1 MIQTRLAACALSWF
15 AACLASLLPALP
27 AIVHAQDP
35 AAERRSDA
43 VTLNFVNADIPSV
56 VKAIGGPLGKNFI
69 IDPRVNGNM
78 NIVSQAPVSKELAY
92 QILLSALRVH
102 GYVAVEERGVVKII
116 PEADGKTSGTV
127 IDRGTQLSGD
137 RIVTQVFTLQ
147 NESAAQLATVLRPL
161 IAPNNFIGAY
171 PGNNTLVIT
180 DYAENVKR
188 IARIIASID
197 VPASTDVQVIK
208 LQYASAVD
216 VAALLARLMPEV
228 NPNPANPGSLAKL
241 AIGVE
246 PRTNSLLVRAD
257 TPALVTRIKAL
268 IASIDIPTAANG
280 NIHVVYLR
288 NAEATK
294 LAETLRGLLSGA
306 SASASSAP
314 STPASSASA
323 ALTASSSASTAVSS
337 TIQAYAPTNSLVITA
352 PDHVYNSLRSVIDKL
367 DTRRAQVFVEALI
380 VEVSTSVA
388 SEWGIQWQDLSGI
401 NKTGTNVIGGTN
413 FGSTGTN
420 IIGAASDVTS
430 VGAGLNIG
438 VVRGTIT
445 LPGGGTVL
453 NLAALAR
460 ALEADQRSNILSTP
474 NILTLDNEEAK
485 IVVGQNVPFI
495 TGSYSQTGTTGS
507 TTTSN
512 PFQTIERKDVGLTLK
527 VTPQVAEG
535 GSVKLKVYQEV
546 SSVVQTTSAIKSADL
561 ITNKRSIENTVLV
574 DDGQIVVIGG
584 LIQDDTKNSES
595 KVPLLGDIPLIG
607 NLFKYTTKNR
617 DKTNLMVFLRPYVL
631 RDGKSVDS
639 LTGERYE
646 YIRNQQGI
654 FLNDNDSWI
663 PPRGGPL
670 LPPAPGGAK
679 STAPAAPANSPVTPS
694 QVTPAPAATT
704 DIKADPKA
712 DNAADEAAK

>member
-1 MIQTRLAACALSWF
+1 MHRNSMIRTRVAACALVS
-15 AACLASLLPALP
+15 LASLVNVLPATSF
-27 AIVHAQDP
+27 AQDGSP
-35 AAERRSDA
+35 DRRSDA

-69 IDPRVNGNM
+69 IDPRVTGNM

-102 GYVAVEERGVVKII
+102 GYAAIEERGVVKIV
-116 PEADGKTSGTV
+116 PEADAKTSGIV
-127 IDRGTQLSGD
+127 LDRGKQMSGD
-137 RIVTQVFTLQ
+137 RIVTQIFTLQ

-188 IARIIASID
+188 IAKIIASID
-197 VPASTDVQVIK
+197 IPASTDVQVIK

-228 NPNPANPGSLAKL
+228 NPNPSNPGTLAKL

-257 TPALVTRIKAL
+257 TPALVTRIRAL
-268 IASIDIPTAANG
+268 VAGIDIPTAANG

-294 LAETLRGLLSGA
+294 LAETLRGLIGGTGPTVSSGPIIGA
-306 SASASSAP
+306 VAAVAP
-314 STPASSASA
+314 G
-323 ALTASSSASTAVSS
+323 ASSSVSS

-352 PDHVYNSLRSVIDKL
+352 PDHVYNAMRSVIDKL
-367 DTRRAQVFVEALI
+367 DVRRAQVFVEALI
-380 VEVSTSVA
+380 VEVSTTIS
-388 SEWGIQWQDLSGI
+388 SEFGIQWQDLSGI
-401 NKTGTNVIGGTN
+401 NKSGTNVIGGTN
-413 FGSTGTN
+413 FNSGGSN
-420 IIGAASDVTS
+420 IIGAAQNITS
-430 VGAGLNIG
+430 AGTGLNVG

-445 LPGGGTVL
+445 IGGLQFL
-453 NLAALAR
+453 NLTTLAR
-460 ALEADQRSNILSTP
+460 ALESDTRTNVLSTP

-495 TGSYSQTGTTGS
+495 TGSFSQTGTGGS
-507 TTTSN
+507 TTTGN
-512 PFQTIERKDVGLTLK
+512 PFQTIERKDVGLTLRI
-527 VTPQVAEG
+527 TPQVAEG
-535 GSVKLKVYQEV
+535 GAVKLKVFQEV
-546 SSVVQTTSAIKSADL
+546 SDVVQTNNNVRSADL
-561 ITNKRSIENTVLV
+561 ITNKRSIESTVLV

-584 LIQDDTKNSES
+584 LIKDNTNNNDS
-595 KVPLLGDIPLIG
+595 KVPLLGDIPFIG
-607 NLFKYTTKNR
+607 NLFKYQNKNR

-631 RDGKSVDS
+631 RDGKSVNN

-646 YIRNQQGI
+646 YIRNEQGN
-654 FLNDNDSWI
+654 FLRENDS
-663 PPRGGPL
+663 L
-670 LPPAPGGAK
+670 LPPTGGALIPPA
-679 STAPAAPANSPVTPS
+679 STGMGAKPAATSPVTPS
-694 QVTPAPAATT
+694 PVTPSPETTPLPPA
-704 DIKADPKA
+704 
-712 DNAADEAAK
+712 N

>member
-1 MIQTRLAACALSWF
+1 MLRKPMIRTRIAARVVSS
-15 AACLASLLPALP
+15 LASLLIALP
-27 AIVHAQDP
+27 LTLPAQDATP
-35 AAERRSDA
+35 ERRSDA

-69 IDPRVNGNM
+69 IDPRVTGNM

-102 GYVAVEERGVVKII
+102 GYVAIEERGVVKII
-116 PEADGKTSGTV
+116 PEADGKTSGIV

-197 VPASTDVQVIK
+197 IPASTDVQVIK

-228 NPNPANPGSLAKL
+228 NPNPANPGTLAKL
-241 AIGVE
+241 AIAVE

-257 TPALVTRIKAL
+257 TPALITRIKAL
-268 IASIDIPTAANG
+268 VAGVDIPTAANG

-294 LAETLRGLLSGA
+294 LAETLRGLMSG
-306 SASASSAP
+306 SG
-314 STPASSASA
+314 SSASA
-323 ALTASSSASTAVSS
+323 APATGVPGIAGLPAAASSASGSVSS

-352 PDHVYNSLRSVIDKL
+352 PDHVYNSMRAVIDKL
-367 DTRRAQVFVEALI
+367 DARRAQVFVEALI
-380 VEVSTSVA
+380 VEVSTSMA
-388 SEWGIQWQDLSGI
+388 SEFGIQWQDLSRI
-401 NKTGTNVIGGTN
+401 NNSGTNLIGGTN
-413 FGSTGTN
+413 FGGNGTN
-420 IIGAASDVTS
+420 IIGASGNITT
-430 VGAGLNIG
+430 VGTGLNIG
-438 VVRGTIT
+438 LVRGTVNI
-445 LPGGGTVL
+445 PGVGQVL

-460 ALEADQRSNILSTP
+460 ALESDQRTNVLSTP

-495 TGSYSQTGTTGS
+495 TGSFSQTGTSGS

-512 PFQTIERKDVGLTLK
+512 PFQTIERKDVGLTLR

-546 SSVVQTTSAIKSADL
+546 SSVVQTTSSVKSADL

-584 LIQDDTKNSES
+584 LIQDDTKNGES
-595 KVPLLGDIPLIG
+595 KVPLLGDIPFIG
-607 NLFKYTTKNR
+607 NLFKYQTRNR

-631 RDGKSVDS
+631 RDGKSVNN

-646 YIRNQQGI
+646 YIRNEQGN
-654 FLNDNDSWI
+654 FLKENDSLL
-663 PPRGGPL
+663 PPTGGPL
-670 LPPAPGGAK
+670 LPPALPTPAASPVTK
-679 STAPAAPANSPVTPS
+679 PAAPSTAAPG
-694 QVTPAPAATT
+694 QVTPPPA
-704 DIKADPKA
+704 
-712 DNAADEAAK
+712 N